1 MTQNQIHNLAMS
13 ILLDTQDSQQGLIW
27 TTDWSQ
33 GDDGIDILNDQGQRM
48 LDRITQ
54 QIINA
59 LNQ

>member
-48 LDRITQ
+48 LSRITQ
-54 QIINA
+54 QIIDT